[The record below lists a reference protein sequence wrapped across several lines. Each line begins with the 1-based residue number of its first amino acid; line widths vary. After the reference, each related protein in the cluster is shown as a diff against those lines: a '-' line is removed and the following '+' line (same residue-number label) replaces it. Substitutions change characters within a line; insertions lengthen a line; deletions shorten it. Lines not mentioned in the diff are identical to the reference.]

1 MLSGA
6 AWDSCDR
13 VRASAVDRH
22 LGLLNAINDNRLPA
36 FADGGYVGGMA
47 SLSRGPEAAPM
58 VAGVGISG
66 GTVNNIAPS
75 ITVNV
80 EGSASSGDSE
90 MDERQAQ
97 RIARA
102 VDGQVR
108 ATVVSE
114 LQRQMRGG
122 GMLNR
127 V

>member
-1 MLSGA
+1 
-6 AWDSCDR
+6 
-13 VRASAVDRH
+13 
-22 LGLLNAINDNRLPA
+22 
-36 FADGGYVGGMA
+36 
-47 SLSRGPEAAPM
+47 M